1 MRAVR
6 STRLVVLFAVLV
18 AAMALSAASASAFSV
33 SSSTA
38 STQAGAPTDLTFT
51 YVATGTQTLGRL
63 DVDLPPGV
71 MHDPS
76 STPTCPVATFLTDR
90 CPASSRVAHTA
101 TVITVAGAQV
111 SVPGAVFHI
120 ADPADDSDFPLGI
133 VLRPPLSAL
142 GLTGKIYLRDR
153 VSFTNGGG
161 LRHSITGPL
170 STVSVLGIPVR
181 SRMQRMGLT
190 FTGRNTNGNQTY
202 NSTSCATTHLRAQAT
217 FSDGTNE
224 SRTAPYSAI
233 GCDKLIFAGGFEFRG
248 APMGAPKKSFAAKL
262 GSPARA
268 PAGVTH
274 EYHRV
279 GTQIDISELGD
290 WDTSEL
296 ANEPVCTNAEFI
308 TNTCPIR
315 SQIGTV
321 TTGVE
326 GFPGTKTGAIFTSH
340 PRGAKPRGRIQLR
353 PGVTATFTLD
363 MVTSAD
369 GRSSLEIDGLPQLPL
384 TDISIDV
391 SAPVFVPKSKPASC
405 SNREARAVI
414 RGHNGGQTNTTAK
427 YPPEACP
434 PLVTTTDPADED
446 ADGDGYAD
454 DRIRPWNFHVWTQVA
469 DGGNGVDPESARC
482 ELESPEA
489 GRAVRGKVK
498 VIRDTGSGYVGCE
511 VTEADNPIT
520 VVFSIASTDGHVT
533 VLKRSFI
540 VDRIPTELTSEA
552 PEIIEL
558 DSTDIALAFTFTDDL
573 IADPQS
579 EYDIECVIED
589 SSGARHTTTPGHKY
603 IDRTLRTGGGE
614 CMWDTGRSGRFRL
627 EIVVR
632 DSGGHVT
639 VLKRTAVVDT
649 EGPVITP
656 TDWRD
661 QDDDGDGLPDDAIR
675 LSKFDIPFSLG
686 ADEDVDPSSISC
698 KLINPVAMD
707 KGLRVADLDGDGRA
721 DVCQVTDA
729 PGGPNTVEIS
739 AADYRGHVT
748 VLKLAYTVDT
758 EAPTFETTAP
768 DKVVYDLSTF
778 DYEFEFSDD
787 TLTHPQSKFKA
798 GVEIDVKLGYS
809 SSAKIVVDRDTG
821 RSKGFARFENVPDGT
836 HPLTVTIEDSTG
848 HVTVLKHSITVDA
861 EPPVIRLTDTRDEDS
876 DGDGMADD
884 ELRSGDFIVPFSVA
898 DEPGLSDEDIQ
909 CSVLHNNPAFQENN
923 TAGNMPD
930 TPGTFFCPVTSS
942 NTEEVE
948 LAITVTGAGGHV
960 TVLKIGFTI
969 DTSPPVIT
977 SAPDKVVYD
986 LTVFDYEF
994 EFTDDTL
1001 AHRQSS
1007 FTATCQVSD
1016 GETNELISARIV
1028 TDRDSGRSKGF
1039 CRISGKSE
1047 HNYEV
1052 NLRVADSTGHVTVLK
1067 ISFEIDNT
1075 GPVIRLINPEG
1086 TDADGD
1092 GTFEET
1098 RYTRSFDRAVSVQ
1111 DHSDLDKSS
1120 VKCTVRGWDPTTKQ
1134 AVSAVDLTGD
1144 GIPDVCRFTDLL
1156 DGLHELEVSAAD
1168 VHGHV
1173 TVLKAAIT
1181 VEATPPSVT
1190 ILSPIMGQTFAPGS
1204 TLTTRFTAVGES
1216 PLEFVCLIDTFVVD
1230 PACSAIETFSLIGL
1244 SAGSH
1249 TFTVNVR
1256 DSRGRSSSSTTTF
1269 TISSPP
1275 PDVCVTII
1283 PPPPGCPGTGTGPII
1298 TLP

>member
-6 STRLVVLFAVLV
+6 STRLVVVFAVLV
-18 AAMALSAASASAFSV
+18 AAMALSASSASAFSV

-51 YVATGTQTLGRL
+51 YAATGTQTLSRL
-63 DVDLPPGV
+63 DVYLPPGV

-101 TVITVAGAQV
+101 TVITVAGVQV

-170 STVSVLGIPVR
+170 SSVSVLGVPLR
-181 SRMQRMGLT
+181 SRVTASRFT
-190 FTGRNTNGNQTY
+190 FTGHSERANQTY
-202 NSTSCATTHLRAQAT
+202 NSTSCATTHFRATAT
-217 FSDGTNE
+217 FSDG
-224 SRTAPYSAI
+224 RTEERTSPYSTT
-233 GCDKLIFAGGFEFRG
+233 GCDKLIFTGGFEFRG
-248 APMGAPKKSFAAKL
+248 GQIGAPKKSFAAKL
-262 GSPARA
+262 GGVARA

-279 GTQIDISELGD
+279 GAQIDLSEVGD

-321 TTGVE
+321 TTGIE
-326 GFPGTKTGAIFTSH
+326 GFPGTKTGAIFSSY

-369 GRSSLEIDGLPQLPL
+369 GRASLEIDGLPQLPL

-391 SAPVFVPKSKPASC
+391 SSPVFVPKSKPASC
-405 SNREARAVI
+405 SSREARAVI
-414 RGHNGGQTNTTAK
+414 SGHSGGWSLASQTFPAE
-427 YPPEACP
+427 PCP
-434 PLVTTTDPADED
+434 PSIAIVDPRDED
-446 ADGDGYAD
+446 ADGDGFAD
-454 DRIRPWNFHVWTQVA
+454 DEIRAENFPLKIIVTAEGQEI
-469 DGGNGVDPESARC
+469 DTGKSRC
-482 ELESPEA
+482 ELSSPDPA
-489 GRAVRGKVK
+489 QAVRGKVK
-498 VIRDTGSGYVGCE
+498 IVRDTGNGYTCE
-511 VTEADNPIT
+511 VSEAAGQVT
-520 VVFSIASTDGHVT
+520 VSFFAASVGGHVT
-533 VLKRSFI
+533 VLKRSYTI
-540 VDRIPTELTSEA
+540 DSEA
-552 PEIIEL
+552 PVIESAAPEVIES
-558 DSTDIALAFTFTDDL
+558 DSTNVALAFTFTDDL
-573 IADPQS
+573 IGHPQS

-603 IDRTLRTGGGE
+603 IDRTLRKGGGE

-639 VLKRTAVVDT
+639 VLKRTAVVDAQ
-649 EGPVITP
+649 GPVITLSSY
-656 TDWRD
+656 R
-661 QDDDGDGLPDDAIR
+661 DDDRDLDGHVDEEIR
-675 LSKFDIPFSLG
+675 LSSFEIPFTVG
-686 ADEDVDPSSISC
+686 GENDIDDSSISC

-721 DVCQVTDA
+721 DVCLVADA
-729 PGGPNTVEIS
+729 PGGPITVEIS

-748 VLKLAYTVDT
+748 VLKLAYEIDT
-758 EAPTFETTAP
+758 EAPTYETTAP
-768 DKVVYDLSTF
+768 GKVVYDLSTF

-787 TLTHPQSKFKA
+787 TLTNPQSKFKG
-798 GVEIDVKLGYS
+798 GVEIEVGLGYA
-809 SSAKIVVDRDTG
+809 SSARIVTDRDSG

-836 HPLTVTIEDSTG
+836 HPVTVTIEDSTG

-861 EPPVIRLTDTRDEDS
+861 QAPVIELADVRDMDS

-884 ELRSGDFIVPFSVA
+884 ELRSGDFIVPFIVA
-898 DEPGLSDEDIQ
+898 DEPGLDHEDIE
-909 CSVLHNNPAFQENN
+909 CSVAHTNPVFTENS
-923 TAGNMPD
+923 TAGEMPSRR
-930 TPGTFFCPVTSS
+930 GNYFCAVSS
-942 NTEEVE
+942 SSSEAVE
-948 LAITVTGAGGHV
+948 LSIKATSAGGHV
-960 TVLKIGFTI
+960 TVLKIGFTV

-986 LTVFDYEF
+986 LTEFDYEF

-1001 AHRQSS
+1001 SHRQSS
-1007 FTATCQVSD
+1007 FTATCQFSD
-1016 GETNELISARIV
+1016 GETTELVKARVIV
-1028 TDRDSGRSKGF
+1028 DRDTGRSKGF

-1047 HNYEV
+1047 HTYEM

-1067 ISFEIDNT
+1067 VSFEVDAT
-1075 GPVIRLINPEG
+1075 GPAIRLINPEG
-1086 TDADGD
+1086 IDSDGD

-1098 RYTRSFDRAVSVQ
+1098 RYVRSFDRAVSVQ
-1111 DHSDLDKSS
+1111 DHADLDKSS
-1120 VKCTVRGWDPTTKQ
+1120 VRCTVRGWDPTTKQ
-1134 AVSAVDLTGD
+1134 TVVPVDLSGD
-1144 GIPDVCRFTDLL
+1144 GLADVCRFTDVP

-1168 VHGHV
+1168 HRGHV

-1181 VEATPPSVT
+1181 VEATPPAVT
-1190 ILSPIMGQTFAPGS
+1190 ILSPLSGQTFSPGS
-1204 TLTTRFTAVGES
+1204 TLPVRFSVVGES
-1216 PLEFVCLIDTFVVD
+1216 PLEFVCRIDSFVVD
-1230 PACSAIETFSLIGL
+1230 PACSTTDSFSLGGL
-1244 SAGSH
+1244 SGGAH
-1249 TFTVNVR
+1249 DFHVTAT
-1256 DSRGRSSSSTTTF
+1256 DSRGRSATASVSF
-1269 TISSPP
+1269 VISSPP
-1275 PDVCVTII
+1275 PDVCITIY
-1283 PPPPGCPGTGTGPII
+1283 PPPPGCPGSGGPII